1 MSEPQTLGLEPK
13 QANSVHV
20 STEAPVERWG
30 IYEWSAEVAGDDP
43 DEAVL
48 SATFQLGERS
58 LTVAG
63 FRDGPGRY
71 QVRFMPDAP
80 GEWCFQIA
88 SDLPE
93 LDRRGGSFTCV
104 EPGPSNHGPVRVSA
118 GFHFAHADGIPY
130 RPIGTTCY
138 AWNHQPAELR
148 SQTLGSLRAG
158 PFNKLRMCVFPK
170 RYIYNADEPEL
181 HAFAQNAD
189 GSLDFDR
196 FEPRFFRELEAR
208 IGELQALGIEAD
220 LILFH
225 PYDTWGYQDM
235 SAEQDERYLRHLV
248 ARVAAFRNVWWSI
261 ANEFDL
267 MAKPPESWPRFLEI
281 LAEADPYRHLTS
293 IHNAERMFDHH
304 HPGITHVSVQSWD
317 VKRTRE
323 WRDRF
328 GKPVVN
334 DEPEYEG
341 DVPLP
346 WGSISPRELVHRFW
360 ITALNGGY
368 AGHGETYLDEH
379 DVLWWSKGGRL
390 KGESPPRIGFLRQ
403 LMEEAGV
410 PLEPLEPS
418 WVWTRVSAARAGD
431 TWLYYFGE
439 HQPRRWVY
447 GLPSD
452 PGDYL
457 VDLIDPWEMT
467 VTPIPVSPP
476 PPLTGLPGSHEEHSP
491 GFSVELPGRP
501 YLAIRVRKT

>member
-1 MSEPQTLGLEPK
+1 MSEPQTLGLEPE
-13 QANSVHV
+13 QANVDDASPG
-20 STEAPVERWG
+20 APVERWG
-30 IYEWSAEVAGDDP
+30 IFEWSAEVAGDDH
-43 DEAVL
+43 DEAAL
-48 SATFQLGERS
+48 SATFQLGDRS

-63 FRDGPGRY
+63 FRDGQGIYR
-71 QVRFMPDAP
+71 VRFMPDAP
-80 GEWCFQIA
+80 GEWCFQVA

-93 LDRRGGSFTCV
+93 LDGRGGSFTCV
-104 EPGPSNHGPVRVSA
+104 EARPANHGPVRVSA
-118 GFHFAHADGIPY
+118 GFHFAYADGTPY
-130 RPIGTTCY
+130 RPFGTTCY

-148 SQTLGSLRAG
+148 GQTLDSLRDG

-181 HAFAQNAD
+181 HAFAQKAD

-235 SAEQDERYLRHLV
+235 TAEQDERYLRHLV
-248 ARVAAFRNVWWSI
+248 ARVGAFRNVWWSI

-267 MAKPPESWPRFLEI
+267 MVKPPERWPRFLEI
-281 LAEADPYRHLTS
+281 LAEADPYGHLTS
-293 IHNAERMFDHH
+293 IHNAERMFDHGH
-304 HPGITHVSVQSWD
+304 TGITHVSVQSWD

-328 GKPVVN
+328 GKPVIN

-346 WGSISPRELVHRFW
+346 WGSISARELVHRFW

-379 DVLWWSKGGRL
+379 DILWWSKGGRL
-390 KGESPPRIGFLRQ
+390 KGESPPRIAFLRQ
-403 LMEEAGV
+403 LLEEADG

-418 WVWTRVSAARAGD
+418 WVWTRVSAARARD

-439 HQPRRWVY
+439 HQPRRWAY
-447 GLPSD
+447 GLPCD

-457 VDLIDPWEMT
+457 VDLIDPWDMT
-467 VTPIPVSPP
+467 VTPILASPP
-476 PPLTGLPGSHEEHSP
+476 PPLTGLPGSHEEHP
-491 GFSVELPGRP
+491 PAFSVELPGRP
-501 YLAIRVRKT
+501 YLALRVRKP